1 MAHLY
6 EMSTELAL
14 INDEIVGADG
24 ELSPDIEARLDAV
37 SLDFRAKSQ
46 GIAKWTLDIAGVES
60 MIETEIAR
68 LQRKKRVAENLRTRL
83 TAYIKACM
91 EQANVQKIESPTLTL
106 RIQRNPPSVEI
117 LAEDKLP
124 AKFIHIK
131 QITEIDKTGM
141 LTALKNGDEVPGAK
155 LVTER
160 THLRIR

>member
-6 EMSTELAL
+6 ELSTELAL
-14 INDEIVGADG
+14 INDEIISADG
-24 ELSPDIEARLDAV
+24 ELSPDLEARLDSV

-46 GIAKWTLDIAGVES
+46 GIAKWTLDLAGVES

-68 LQRKKRVAENLRTRL
+68 LQRKKKVAENLRQRL

-91 EQANVQKIESPTLTL
+91 EQADVQKIESPTLTL
-106 RIQRNPPSVEI
+106 RIQKNPPSVEI
-117 LAEDKLP
+117 LAEEQLP
-124 AKFIHIK
+124 ARFIRIK
-131 QITEIDKTGM
+131 QVTEIDRTGM
-141 LTALKNGDEVPGAK
+141 LAALKNGEDVPGAR